1 MFRSVRGGFWA
12 PVSGRHFS
20 ISLSAGRRPVR
31 LQTETGSQGTLGE
44 SGGRRHEVHSF
55 GRFFDRHTMRFLSG
69 KAVFGWAFV
78 SGDLGDLSGQWI
90 DRVHA
95 RRPPR
100 GV

>member
-1 MFRSVRGGFWA
+1 VRGGFWA

-55 GRFFDRHTMRFLSG
+55 GRLFGRHTMRFLSG

-78 SGDLGDLSGQWI
+78 SGDCVAATDDAGPESLVIRHNRML
-90 DRVHA
+90 H
-95 RRPPR
+95 
-100 GV
+100 